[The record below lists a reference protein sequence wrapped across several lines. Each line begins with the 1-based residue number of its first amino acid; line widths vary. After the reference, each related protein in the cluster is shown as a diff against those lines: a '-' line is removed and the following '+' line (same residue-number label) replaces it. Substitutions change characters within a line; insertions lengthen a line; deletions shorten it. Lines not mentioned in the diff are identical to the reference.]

1 MSMDSLLPSLVYSYR
16 NFTQGPVNMYNCK
29 DVTVSSSTFENNHAQ
44 SVFTD
49 LLSRVSGGGLS
60 ITTLYDNSRCS
71 VAQRRVSYTIQNC
84 TFSNNSANST
94 VATAH
99 IPAILSGS
107 YVNNRGGG
115 VAFYV
120 MNPLVVTINVSHC
133 NFFNNTAPHF
143 GGGIYIFSPKVVTEE
158 IFIIANNW
166 FEGNEA
172 GNSGG
177 GIVLGAPFLQAGKR
191 QQQMNYFKKSV
202 KFTRNTFV
210 KNQAMYGGALWLLPG
225 QYSTQHIV

>member
-1 MSMDSLLPSLVYSYR
+1 MDSLLPSFMYSYR
-16 NFTQGPVNMYNCK
+16 SFTQGPVNMYNCK

-60 ITTLYDNSRCS
+60 ITISYDSSSCS

-99 IPAILSGS
+99 TPAILSGS
-107 YVNNRGGG
+107 YVNDRGGG

-120 MNPLVVTINVSHC
+120 ENPIAVTIDVSHC
-133 NFFNNTAPHF
+133 NFFNNTAPYF
-143 GGGIYIFSPKVVTEE
+143 GGGVYIFSPKGVAEE
-158 IFIIANNW
+158 IFNIANNW

-172 GNSGG
+172 ASGG
-177 GIVLGAPFLQAGKR
+177 GAVLGAPFLQGGNQ
-191 QQQMNYFKKSV
+191 QQQMNYFNKSM

-210 KNQAMYGGALWLLPG
+210 KNQAKYGGALWLLPG